1 MNAPTGGKRRLLA
14 VLGLLALFAVACES
28 NAPQDFL
35 NNQASNTAKDA
46 DQLWDITFWIA
57 VAVFV
62 LVEGVL
68 VFTILKFRQRPGREA
83 AQFHGN
89 TKLEVVLTIIP
100 SLILAG
106 IAVPTIAT
114 IFEAAEEPDNA
125 LTITVTGRQFW
136 WEYKYD
142 DLEVTTAN
150 EMHLPV
156 GQPVH
161 LRILGLEGDVNHS
174 FWIPRLTGSQDVV
187 PTHENELFF
196 TPLETGTY
204 LGQCKEFCGLSHA
217 NMRLRVFVQTEAEF
231 QSWVDEQKQDAVS
244 PTDSLAAQG
253 EEIFMQQACAGCHT
267 IQGTDALGVQGPN
280 LTHLAGR
287 TTFAGAM
294 FARTDENLHDWVSDA
309 PSMKPGV
316 LMPSGTKDLGLTPED
331 VNAIVAYLQSLE

>member
-1 MNAPTGGKRRLLA
+1 MNAPKAGKRRLLA
-14 VLGLLALFAVACES
+14 VLGLLALLAVACES

-35 NNQASNTAKDA
+35 NNQASDTSRDA

-106 IAVPTIAT
+106 IAVPTIKT

-125 LTITVTGRQFW
+125 LNITVVGRQFW
-136 WEYKYD
+136 WEYKYE
-142 DLEVTTAN
+142 DLDVTTAN
-150 EMHLPV
+150 EMYLPV
-156 GQPVH
+156 DQPV
-161 LRILGLEGDVNHS
+161 ILTIQGLEGDVNHS
-174 FWIPRLTGSQDVV
+174 FWIPRLTGAQDVV
-187 PTHENELFF
+187 PTHDNTLIF
-196 TPLETGTY
+196 TPEETGDY

-217 NMRLRVFVQTEAEF
+217 NMRLKAFVRTKEEF
-231 QSWVDEQKQDAVS
+231 DAWVEEQRQDAVS
-244 PTDSLAAQG
+244 PTESLAAQG

-267 IQGTDALGVQGPN
+267 IQGTDALGQLGPN
-280 LTHLAGR
+280 LTHFAGR
-287 TTFAGAM
+287 SSFAGAM
-294 FARTDENLHDWVSDA
+294 FDRTDENLRDWVSDA

-331 VNAIVAYLQSLE
+331 VSAIVAYLQSLE